1 MALISCPNCGKEI
14 SDKAYQCP
22 KCGYVLN
29 KQSPRTCSECGAVVP
44 EGASCCPNCGAP
56 VQNFTD
62 TTKFSDSS
70 YENSMSQPQKK
81 RKTGW
86 VIAIILIAIVC
97 GIGYYFY
104 SDSVRTDT
112 YNKFVNLYNTMV
124 QGAARAEEA
133 NNLIHDVW
141 ANCIWQKEDV
151 STDKYTRKDSG
162 NGDFY
167 DDFNDALNSLYE
179 DEGFIEKV
187 QEVYNY
193 QTEATSILRDLGN
206 LPRPF
211 LEEYS
216 DFKNCYNLFLK
227 FTNMS
232 ISPEG
237 SLSSFTDN
245 HNSLDREI
253 ADKLNELQIYFE

>member
-22 KCGYVLN
+22 KCGFVL
-29 KQSPRTCSECGAVVP
+29 KEQSSHTCSECGAVISESV
-44 EGASCCPNCGAP
+44 SFCPNCGAP
-56 VQNFTD
+56 IQTVTDGMENFNPSVATSGNHL
-62 TTKFSDSS
+62 K
-70 YENSMSQPQKK
+70 KK

-86 VIAIILIAIVC
+86 VIAFILIAIAC
-97 GIGYYFY
+97 SIGYYVY
-104 SDSVRTDT
+104 SESVRTDT
-112 YNKFVNLYNTMV
+112 YNKFVDLYNTMV
-124 QGAARAEEA
+124 QGSARAEEA

-141 ANCIWQKEDV
+141 ANSIFQKEDI

-162 NGDFY
+162 NGAFY

-179 DEGFIEKV
+179 DEEFIIIV
-187 QEVYNY
+187 QQVYNY
-193 QTEATSILRDLGN
+193 QTEATSILRELGDL
-206 LPRPF
+206 PKSF

-216 DFKNCYNLFLK
+216 DFKNCYSLFLK

-237 SLSSFTDN
+237 SLSSFTDD

-253 ADKLNELQIYFE
+253 ADKLKELQIYFE